1 MIRRPTV
8 RTTRLPPLLAV
19 VNLHDEIAARLARD
33 PDRDRAHARAGRDL
47 SAWRGTVRCLA
58 SVDVT
63 LVLPYLATPLPADRR
78 GRVGG
83 VRC

>member
-1 MIRRPTV
+1 MNRRPSV
-8 RTTRLPPLLAV
+8 RTTRLPSLMRV
-19 VNLHDEIAARLARD
+19 VDLHDEIAARLARD

-58 SVDVT
+58 PVDVT
-63 LVLPYLATPLPADRR
+63 LVMPYLAEPLPADPR

-83 VRC
+83 AR